1 MVKMWQAVSGSANS
15 NDVIS
20 ARKTPLA
27 QPFSGASSFPF
38 GGNMPDMT
46 TGSLTVAG
54 KLASVTQACTA
65 RTKKSP
71 ATAWGHGGA
80 RLMMHRRSTFRL
92 RDYSAGASACHQREG
107 CREKPDKGYLRS

>member
-1 MVKMWQAVSGSANS
+1 MWQAVSGSANS

-27 QPFSGASSFPF
+27 QRFSGASSFPL

-54 KLASVTQACTA
+54 KAGECHPGLHGA
-65 RTKKSP
+65 RKEKP
-71 ATAWGHGGA
+71 REGVGGHGGA
-80 RLMMHRRSTFRL
+80 SYMSDTAGGQP
-92 RDYSAGASACHQREG
+92 SGIVIIAPGASACHQR
-107 CREKPDKGYLRS
+107 